1 MVTIRQITPEDAEGF
16 LLLAQTVDEETTFML
31 RGPGERTLT
40 VADQR
45 TQIVDLLARP
55 NYTILVAE
63 DAGTLVGYL
72 GAAGGAYCRNRH
84 AVHIAMGMLQTYT
97 GQGIGARLLAALE
110 TWAWAHALHR
120 LELTVMTHNVRAIR
134 LYTRM
139 GFVIEGTKRH
149 ALLVNGTYLDE
160 YAMAKLLA

>member
-1 MVTIRQITPEDAEGF
+1 MVTIRQITPADAEGF
-16 LLLAQTVDEETTFML
+16 LLLAQTIDEETTFML
-31 RGPGERTLT
+31 REPGERIMT

-45 TQIVDLLARP
+45 AQIIDLLARP
-55 NYTILVAE
+55 NHTILVAE

-72 GAAGGAYCRNRH
+72 GASGGAYCRNRR
-84 AVHIAMGMLQTYT
+84 AVHMAMGILQTYT
-97 GQGIGARLLAALE
+97 GQGIGARLLTALE
-110 TWAWAHALHR
+110 TWARTHALHR

-139 GFVIEGTKRH
+139 GFAIEGTKRH
-149 ALLVNGTYLDE
+149 ALLVNGTYVDE